1 MHESSHHRCFRGL
14 GLAMA
19 EAFAQEG
26 HDLFLTSRS
35 EVNLYHALASLQAKF
50 PDRIIKAKAFDIGS
64 KTGGC

>member
-1 MHESSHHRCFRGL
+1 
-14 GLAMA
+14 MA